1 MAIRGRLRLYFKRF
15 CISINAVIS
24 ILFFIAC
31 LAPYITTSDWPSLGF
46 FGLAFPYLA
55 TFLLLFIFFWL
66 ILNAKWSILSIVTL
80 LIGWKQ
86 LSIVFAVHKYE
97 AFVEKKE
104 STNIRILDWNIR
116 SLEGVSTKADKKRTD
131 RVAIPA
137 TIIEQNADIVCLQEF
152 NNSLQQN
159 NVEPLRKKYPYYFFS
174 RDFSLN
180 KKSYQAGAI
189 IFSKYPI
196 VDSGR
201 IVYPGT
207 SSESLIYADI
217 KTPGKVIRVFTT
229 HLQSFKFK
237 PEDYEDIEQI
247 KSNDENAIPASKSLF
262 QKMKIAYK
270 IRGMQAQ
277 IVRKELDQSP
287 HPALICGDFNDVP
300 NSYTYFQIRK
310 DWQDAFLSTSFGI
323 GRTYLAIA
331 PTLRIDY
338 ILADN
343 NFIIKQFDLVDEVL
357 SDHLMI
363 VADISIR

>member
-15 CISINAVIS
+15 CISINVIVS
-24 ILFFIAC
+24 ILFLIAC
-31 LAPYITTSDWPSLGF
+31 LAPYISTSDWPSLGF
-46 FGLAFPYLA
+46 FGLAFPYLSI
-55 TFLLLFIFFWL
+55 FLLLFIFFWL
-66 ILNAKWSILSIVTL
+66 TLNAKWSILSIVTL

-86 LSIVFAVHKYE
+86 LSIVFAINKYE
-97 AFVEKKE
+97 TFIEKKDRK
-104 STNIRILDWNIR
+104 NIRILNWNIR
-116 SLEGVSTKADKKRTD
+116 SLEGLSTKADKKRTD
-131 RVAIPA
+131 RVAIPV

-152 NNSLQQN
+152 NNSAQQN
-159 NVEPLRKKYPYYFFS
+159 NVEPLRKQYPYYFFS
-174 RDFSLN
+174 RDFSLK

-201 IVYPGT
+201 IIYPGT

-217 KTPGKVIRVFTT
+217 KTPGKIIRVFTT

-247 KSNDENAIPASKSLF
+247 KSNDEDAILASKNLF

-270 IRGMQAQ
+270 IRGTQAR
-277 IVRKELDQSP
+277 IVRKELEQSP
-287 HPALICGDFNDVP
+287 YPALICGDFNDVP
-300 NSYTYFQIRK
+300 NSYTYFEIRK
-310 DWQDAFLSTSFGI
+310 DWQDAFLTTSLGI

-338 ILADN
+338 FLPDN
-343 NFIIKQFDLVDEVL
+343 NFIVRQFDLVDEVL